1 MSRFRLELDPSSFI
15 VNREHVTV
23 QPPILSRLATG
34 RPLLVSADPEA
45 SFRAR
50 GVALKAP
57 ASVGRLLREQPT
69 EAAEH
74 YHQEIIAGVDV
85 LCALTAETIPRAL
98 GQIGMP
104 FRAAALT
111 GSAVELAL
119 EAVEGAPR
127 PIAVAGVLGSSQV
140 TPTAEDRMTED
151 LAMHAARLA
160 AAGCELLL
168 ARGYGQPCAEPGLS
182 RIARR
187 AAVVSAAATQLPT
200 WAVIELA
207 EGGTTNDGESIEDA
221 ARAAAEAGAQVVLI
235 EVPGLACA
243 PALLERARRAVP
255 DVAVGVA
262 PGAVALDLAGN
273 VLHDPMAELDAW
285 ARGAKRLIDTGARII
300 GGGPGTTTRHL
311 AALSALLRG
320 TERQSFWPR
329 AG

>member
-1 MSRFRLELDPSSFI
+1 LAFH
-15 VNREHVTV
+15 REPVTV

-74 YHQEIIAGVDV
+74 YHQEIMAGVDV

-119 EAVEGAPR
+119 EAVENAPR

-140 TPTAEDRMTED
+140 GPTAPDRMTED
-151 LAMHAARLA
+151 LAMHATRLA

-168 ARGYGQPCAEPGLS
+168 ARGYGQPSLEPGLS

-200 WAVIELA
+200 WAVIELSESGA
-207 EGGTTNDGESIEDA
+207 TSDGEMIEDA
-221 ARAAAEAGAQVVLI
+221 AHAAADAGAQVVLM
-235 EVPGLACA
+235 EVPNLACA
-243 PALLERARRAVP
+243 SALLERARRAVP
-255 DVAVGVA
+255 DVAIGVA
-262 PGAVALDLAGN
+262 LGVSAGPLDLTG
-273 VLHDPMAELDAW
+273 VIVHDPAAEIDAW
-285 ARGAKRLIDTGARII
+285 AQGAKRLIDAGARVI
-300 GGGPGTTTRHL
+300 GGGPGTTARHL

-320 TERQSFWPR
+320 GERQSFWPR

>member
-1 MSRFRLELDPSSFI
+1 M
-15 VNREHVTV
+15 TV
-23 QPPILSRLATG
+23 QHPILSRLATG
-34 RPLLVSADPEA
+34 RPLLLSADPEA

-50 GVALKAP
+50 GVTLKAP

-85 LCALTAETIPRAL
+85 LCALTAETLPRAL

-119 EAVEGAPR
+119 EAVDGAPR
-127 PIAVAGVLGSSQV
+127 PIVVAGVLGSSQV
-140 TPTAEDRMTED
+140 SPTAPDRMTED
-151 LAMHAARLA
+151 LAMHATRLA

-168 ARGYGQPCAEPGLS
+168 ARGYAQPSPEPGLS
-182 RIARR
+182 RLARR
-187 AAVVSAAATQLPT
+187 AAVISAAATQLPT
-200 WAVIELA
+200 WAVIELSESGA
-207 EGGTTNDGESIEDA
+207 TSDGETIEDA
-221 ARAAAEAGAQVVLI
+221 AHAAAEAGAQVVLM

-255 DVAVGVA
+255 GLAIGVA
-262 PGAVALDLAGN
+262 PGVGVASTEEAG
-273 VLHDPMAELDAW
+273 VVVHDPAAEANAW
-285 ARGAKRLIDTGARII
+285 ALGAKQLIDAGARII
-300 GGGPGTTTRHL
+300 GGGPGTTARHL
-311 AALSALLRG
+311 SALSALLRG
-320 TERQSFWPR
+320 GERQSFWPR

>member
-1 MSRFRLELDPSSFI
+1 VVAQANPSD
-15 VNREHVTV
+15 REHVTV
-23 QPPILSRLATG
+23 QHPILSRLATG

-50 GVALKAP
+50 GVGLKGP

-85 LCALTAETIPRAL
+85 LCALTAETLPRAL

-119 EAVEGAPR
+119 EAVDGAPR
-127 PIAVAGVLGSSQV
+127 PIVVAGVLGSSQV
-140 TPTAEDRMTED
+140 SPTAPDRMTED
-151 LAMHAARLA
+151 LAMHATRLA

-168 ARGYGQPCAEPGLS
+168 ARGYAQPSAEPGLS
-182 RIARR
+182 RLARR

-200 WAVIELA
+200 WAVIEIS
-207 EGGTTNDGESIEDA
+207 ESGSTGDGETIEDA
-221 ARAAAEAGAQVVLI
+221 AHAAAEAGAQVVLM
-235 EVPGLACA
+235 EVPNLACA

-255 DVAVGVA
+255 GLAIGVA
-262 PGAVALDLAGN
+262 PGVGVVSTTETGLS
-273 VLHDPMAELDAW
+273 LHDAATEASAW
-285 ARGAKRLIDTGARII
+285 AQGAKQLIDAGARII
-300 GGGPGTTTRHL
+300 GGGPGTTARHL
-311 AALSALLRG
+311 SALSALLRG
-320 TERQSFWPR
+320 GERQSFWPR

>member
-1 MSRFRLELDPSSFI
+1 M
-15 VNREHVTV
+15 
-23 QPPILSRLATG
+23 
-34 RPLLVSADPEA
+34 
-45 SFRAR
+45 
-50 GVALKAP
+50 
-57 ASVGRLLREQPT
+57 GRLLREQPS

-85 LCALTAETIPRAL
+85 LCALTAETLPRAL

-119 EAVEGAPR
+119 EAVDGAPR

-140 TPTAEDRMTED
+140 SPTAPDRMTED

-168 ARGYGQPCAEPGLS
+168 ARGYAQPSPEPGLS
-182 RIARR
+182 RLARR

-200 WAVIELA
+200 WAVIELSEKGA
-207 EGGTTNDGESIEDA
+207 TADGEMIEEA
-221 ARAAAEAGAQVVLI
+221 ARAAAESGAQVVLM
-235 EVPGLACA
+235 ELPGLACA

-255 DVAVGVA
+255 GLAIGVA
-262 PGAVALDLAGN
+262 PGARQAIADESGVI
-273 VLHDPMAELDAW
+273 VHDATAEAEAW
-285 ARGAKRLIDTGARII
+285 AAGAKRLIDAGARII
-300 GGGPGTTTRHL
+300 GGGPGTTARHIS
-311 AALSALLRG
+311 ALSALLRG
-320 TERQSFWPR
+320 GDRQSFWPR

>member
-1 MSRFRLELDPSSFI
+1 M
-15 VNREHVTV
+15 TV
-23 QPPILSRLATG
+23 QHPILSRLATG
-34 RPLLVSADPEA
+34 RPLLLSADPEA

-85 LCALTAETIPRAL
+85 LCALTADTLPRAL

-119 EAVEGAPR
+119 EAVDGAPR
-127 PIAVAGVLGSSQV
+127 PIVVAGVLGSSQV
-140 TPTAEDRMTED
+140 SPTAPDRMTED

-168 ARGYGQPCAEPGLS
+168 ARGYAQASPEPGLS
-182 RIARR
+182 RLARR

-200 WAVIELA
+200 WAVIELSESGA
-207 EGGTTNDGESIEDA
+207 TGDGESIEDA
-221 ARAAAEAGAQVVLI
+221 ARAAVDAGAQVVLI
-235 EVPGLACA
+235 EVPSLACA
-243 PALLERARRAVP
+243 PALLDRARRAVQGI
-255 DVAVGVA
+255 VIGVA
-262 PGAVALDLAGN
+262 PGVGAGSSESAG
-273 VLHDPMAELDAW
+273 VIVHDPAAEAHVW
-285 ARGAKRLIDTGARII
+285 AQGAKKLIDAGVRIL
-300 GGGPGTTTRHL
+300 GGGPGTTARHL
-311 AALSALLRG
+311 AALSALVREG
-320 TERQSFWPR
+320 DRQSFWPR

>member
-1 MSRFRLELDPSSFI
+1 MTAQHS
-15 VNREHVTV
+15 
-23 QPPILSRLATG
+23 ILSRLATG
-34 RPLLVSADPEA
+34 RPLLLSADPEA

-57 ASVGRLLREQPT
+57 ASVGRLLREQPN

-85 LCALTAETIPRAL
+85 LCALTADTLPRAL

-119 EAVEGAPR
+119 EAVDGAPR
-127 PIAVAGVLGSSQV
+127 PIVVAGVLGSSQV
-140 TPTAEDRMTED
+140 SPTAPDRMTED
-151 LAMHAARLA
+151 LAMHATRLA

-168 ARGYGQPCAEPGLS
+168 ARGYAQPSTEPGLS
-182 RIARR
+182 RLARR

-200 WAVIELA
+200 WAVIELSEA
-207 EGGTTNDGESIEDA
+207 GATGDGEPIEEA
-221 ARAAAEAGAQVVLI
+221 ARAAFDAGAQVILMEI
-235 EVPGLACA
+235 PSLACA

-255 DVAVGVA
+255 GLAIGVA
-262 PGAVALDLAGN
+262 PGVGSPTPEASGIV
-273 VLHDPMAELDAW
+273 VHDPDVEADAW
-285 ARGAKRLIDTGARII
+285 ARGAKKLLDSGVRIL
-300 GGGPGTTTRHL
+300 GGGPGTTARHL
-311 AALSALLRG
+311 AALSALVRG
-320 TERQSFWPR
+320 GDRQSFWPR

>member
-1 MSRFRLELDPSSFI
+1 MVAQANPSD
-15 VNREHVTV
+15 REHVTV
-23 QPPILSRLATG
+23 QHPILSRLATG

-50 GVALKAP
+50 GVGLKGP

-85 LCALTAETIPRAL
+85 LCALTAETLPRAL

-119 EAVEGAPR
+119 EAVDGAPR
-127 PIAVAGVLGSSQV
+127 PIVVAGVLGSSQV
-140 TPTAEDRMTED
+140 SPTAPDRMTED
-151 LAMHAARLA
+151 LAMHATRLA

-168 ARGYGQPCAEPGLS
+168 ARGYAQASSEPGLS
-182 RIARR
+182 RLARR

-200 WAVIELA
+200 WAVIELS
-207 EGGTTNDGESIEDA
+207 ESGSTGDGETIEDA
-221 ARAAAEAGAQVVLI
+221 AHAAAEAGAQVVFM
-235 EVPGLACA
+235 EVPSLACA

-255 DVAVGVA
+255 GVA
-262 PGAVALDLAGN
+262 IGIAPGIGVSVASTEETGLSI
-273 VLHDPMAELDAW
+273 HDAASEASAW
-285 ARGAKRLIDTGARII
+285 ARGAKLLIDAGARII
-300 GGGPGTTTRHL
+300 GGGPGTTARHL
-311 AALSALLRG
+311 SALSALLRG
-320 TERQSFWPR
+320 GERQSFWPR

>member
-1 MSRFRLELDPSSFI
+1 MTAQ
-15 VNREHVTV
+15 H
-23 QPPILSRLATG
+23 PILSRLATG
-34 RPLLVSADPEA
+34 RPLLLSADPEA

-50 GVALKAP
+50 GVTLKAP

-85 LCALTAETIPRAL
+85 LCALTAETLPRAL

-119 EAVEGAPR
+119 EAVDGAPR

-140 TPTAEDRMTED
+140 SPTSPDRMTED

-168 ARGYGQPCAEPGLS
+168 ARGYAQPSAEPGLS
-182 RIARR
+182 RLARR
-187 AAVVSAAATQLPT
+187 AAVVSAVATQLPT
-200 WAVIELA
+200 WAVIELS
-207 EGGTTNDGESIEDA
+207 EGGVTGDGEPIEEA
-221 ARAAAEAGAQVVLI
+221 ARAAAEAGAQVVLM
-235 EVPGLACA
+235 EVPSLACA
-243 PALLERARRAVP
+243 QALLERARRAVP
-255 DVAVGVA
+255 VLAIGVA
-262 PGAVALDLAGN
+262 PGVIIRASDPVG
-273 VLHDPMAELDAW
+273 VVVHDAETEAEAW
-285 ARGAKRLIDTGARII
+285 AHGAKKLIDAGARII
-300 GGGPGTTTRHL
+300 GGGPGTTARHL
-311 AALSALLRG
+311 AALSALLRQG
-320 TERQSFWPR
+320 DRQSFWPR